1 MDFFNHLYYA
11 KKAMLMV
18 ECIDDNFDRVNK
30 VFDTILPSLA
40 SAIDLNDIT
49 AVAEQYFEGIKA
61 LIPEETYEEW
71 LYSDYEVYTDKH
83 HHRKFWNEI
92 ENHGSIE
99 SFLEKF
105 LEIFDAEDEPQNFAV
120 ALYDFND
127 YDIVFANE
135 DDMNSFL
142 CNFDVAPYT
151 VFRIDGT
158 TWIEEYSA

>member
-30 VFDTILPSLA
+30 VFDSILPSLT
-40 SAIDLNDIT
+40 SAVDLNDIT

-61 LIPEETYEEW
+61 LIPESTYEEW

-99 SFLEKF
+99 TFLEKF

-120 ALYDFND
+120 ALYDFHD

-158 TWIEEYSA
+158 TWVEEYSA